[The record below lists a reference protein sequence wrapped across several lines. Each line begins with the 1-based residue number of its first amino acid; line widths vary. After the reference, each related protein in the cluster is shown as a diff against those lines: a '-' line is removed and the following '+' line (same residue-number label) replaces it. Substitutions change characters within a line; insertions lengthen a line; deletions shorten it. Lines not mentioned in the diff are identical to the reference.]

1 MKLYDLTTLCADY
14 MEDRNANPF
23 TVPVGILLY
32 RVARNMRQ
40 TMGRKKSATIRT
52 LLENSL
58 HLLDNTLYSQASS
71 CFFWPAVHFSSVTLS
86 LCALNGKKTMRIKGQ
101 SYRTTAS

>member
-58 HLLDNTLYSQASS
+58 HLLDNTLYSQVSS
-71 CFFWPAVHFSSVTLS
+71 CCFFYPQLIFVVS
-86 LCALNGKKTMRIKGQ
+86 LCVCEH
-101 SYRTTAS
+101 